1 MGVPQGGPLS
11 PLLANV
17 LLDELD
23 VELEKRGHKFV
34 RYADDFVILCRSR
47 RAGERILRS
56 VRRYL
61 ADELK
66 LIVNEKKSRVV
77 ELAEASFLG
86 FKIVRCEVRWTEK
99 SQKKFKAKV
108 RKITKRTRGHS
119 PKTVIEELQSYLR
132 GAA

>member
-1 MGVPQGGPLS
+1 MRSNSWACHRLGVPRCPLS

-23 VELEKRGHKFV
+23 VELERRGHKFV
-34 RYADDFVILCRSR
+34 RYADALPAFAGRKSGRLSPFGRLVILCRSR

-66 LIVNEKKSRVV
+66 LIVNETKSRVV
-77 ELAEASFLG
+77 KLAEASFLG
-86 FKIVRCEVRWTEK
+86 FKIVRREVR
-99 SQKKFKAKV
+99 
-108 RKITKRTRGHS
+108 
-119 PKTVIEELQSYLR
+119 
-132 GAA
+132 